1 MKEWTIKINHA
12 KVRKWVRSAVVS
24 RVGGRARPLASARWF
39 EPCVIF
45 KHTKPETK
53 HSFVYAALCL
63 TRLFELLPLVQNR
76 DLWDLRLS
84 FIARKLGSELIA
96 PWTANFHRPGT
107 IVTVP
112 FSGRIFDDCTDSNW
126 NCNIQNSVNPRV
138 KKLLLILPKNT

>member
-1 MKEWTIKINHA
+1 MG
-12 KVRKWVRSAVVS
+12 KVSSGLPRGWARTPIGQCALVRTL
-24 RVGGRARPLASARWF
+24 RHFQTHKARDQTFIRLR
-39 EPCVIF
+39 
-45 KHTKPETK
+45 
-53 HSFVYAALCL
+53 L

>member
-53 HSFVYAALCL
+53 HSFVYASLAFSSFC
-63 TRLFELLPLVQNR
+63 RSSRIEIYEIWDFLLSPEN
-76 DLWDLRLS
+76 
-84 FIARKLGSELIA
+84 
-96 PWTANFHRPGT
+96 
-107 IVTVP
+107 
-112 FSGRIFDDCTDSNW
+112 
-126 NCNIQNSVNPRV
+126 
-138 KKLLLILPKNT
+138 